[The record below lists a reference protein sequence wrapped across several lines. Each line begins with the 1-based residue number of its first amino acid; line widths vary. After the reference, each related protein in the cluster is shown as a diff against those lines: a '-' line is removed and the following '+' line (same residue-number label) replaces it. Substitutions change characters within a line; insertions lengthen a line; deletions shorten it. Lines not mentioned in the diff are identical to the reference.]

1 MLELYL
7 KTNGITIVSLIY
19 LILILILYYL
29 KGRNNRLSSKIFT
42 VILYT
47 TFIIFILYSLWS
59 YFAITK
65 NSLEN
70 IIGRITLFSVIC
82 WDLIQAFYISFV
94 FRDDDKNDEILKKH
108 KYKFIIL
115 GVILFILNL
124 VFSFVFEYNSYQISA
139 NGAYYMDGFLN
150 SYMKIVAAV
159 TIIYSIIIAS
169 INHKKVDRMTNYLFF
184 IVIFVCGAEVLLSVF
199 NLIKLNDNAFLGTM
213 IILFTYLS
221 VESQDRNLLNEYNLS
236 IKKSNEF
243 NELKSNF
250 MKNISQQIR
259 MPLGVIVGMGEHA
272 ITNDNIS
279 EDEVRSISLDVENA
293 SESLLNL
300 VNSIFDL
307 SRIESGKEIIN
318 NENYYLDNIIYDVS
332 SSINSKIKNNLVFTI
347 NADEICP
354 NELVGDG
361 YKLCKILNII
371 ILNAINHTKY
381 GEVSLNVSCI
391 QVDSLNYE
399 FTFLIKNNGHSMSDE
414 MFSISYED
422 IVKMNDI
429 DYNAVNLVVSKR
441 LLDMI
446 GGNIEF
452 INETGKG
459 TQYVIKLKQKLHGQN
474 RIGNI
479 KTKIQTNYDSSH
491 KIINLLGKKVL
502 VVDQEKSN
510 VELLSR
516 YLAQYNLIVDSS
528 FDINDCNNLIN
539 SNDYDLIFIN
549 NNINGLNLYNKNIKV
564 IGLVDKI
571 SNVNFDYFDKLEF
584 PLEFSKLNK
593 IINNIFKQEDVK

>member
-593 IINNIFKQEDVK
+593 IINNIFKQEEVK

>member
-1 MLELYL
+1 M
-7 KTNGITIVSLIY
+7 
-19 LILILILYYL
+19 
-29 KGRNNRLSSKIFT
+29 
-42 VILYT
+42 
-47 TFIIFILYSLWS
+47 
-59 YFAITK
+59 
-65 NSLEN
+65 
-70 IIGRITLFSVIC
+70 
-82 WDLIQAFYISFV
+82 
-94 FRDDDKNDEILKKH
+94 
-108 KYKFIIL
+108 
-115 GVILFILNL
+115 
-124 VFSFVFEYNSYQISA
+124 FSFVFEYNSYQISA

-150 SYMKIVAAV
+150 SYMKIVAVV

-169 INHKKVDRMTNYLFF
+169 INHKKVDRVTNYLFF

-259 MPLGVIVGMGEHA
+259 MSFGVIVGMGEHA

-318 NENYYLDNIIYDVS
+318 NENYYLDNIIYDIS

-347 NADEICP
+347 NVDEICP

-414 MFSISYED
+414 MFNISYED

-593 IINNIFKQEDVK
+593 IINNIFKQEEVK

>member
-19 LILILILYYL
+19 LILIFILYYL

-150 SYMKIVAAV
+150 SYMKIVTAV

-169 INHKKVDRMTNYLFF
+169 INHKKVDRLTNYLFF

-259 MPLGVIVGMGEHA
+259 MSFGVIVGMGEHV

-318 NENYYLDNIIYDVS
+318 NEIYYLDNIIYDIS

-441 LLDMI
+441 LLGMI

-452 INETGKG
+452 INEAGKG

-516 YLAQYNLIVDSS
+516 YLVQYNLIVDSS

-593 IINNIFKQEDVK
+593 IINNIFKQEEVK

>member
-19 LILILILYYL
+19 LILIFILYYL

-150 SYMKIVAAV
+150 SYMKIVTAV

-169 INHKKVDRMTNYLFF
+169 INHKKVDRLTNYLFF

-259 MPLGVIVGMGEHA
+259 MSFGVIVGMGEHV

-318 NENYYLDNIIYDVS
+318 NEIYYLDNIIYDIS

-441 LLDMI
+441 LLGMI

-452 INETGKG
+452 INEAGKG

-593 IINNIFKQEDVK
+593 IINNIFKQEEVK